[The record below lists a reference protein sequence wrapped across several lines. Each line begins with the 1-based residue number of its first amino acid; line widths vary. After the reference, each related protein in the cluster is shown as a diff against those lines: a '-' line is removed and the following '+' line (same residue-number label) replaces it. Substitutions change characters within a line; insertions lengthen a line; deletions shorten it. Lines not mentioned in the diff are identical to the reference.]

1 MEKNK
6 KITLKYLL
14 SASTVT
20 IIRRDFIF
28 IFKHCTNLLNAS
40 FLIHY
45 VKRTLLSIDVFCTRG
60 QLYPLP
66 LPQSIK
72 FPTTISINY
81 VKSSLPP
88 PPPPPHMPGG
98 GMSLIDTLLNDNS
111 FIVLMNHQIF
121 FPILTLK
128 EMLVLGVNLHKE
140 LLGFPSYG
148 HLRLQ
153 IDF

>member
-1 MEKNK
+1 MGNISSGKEQKNHPQIPAFSIHCDNNKKRLYIYLQTLYKSFECIVFDPLCEKNVVIYWCVLHSK
-6 KITLKYLL
+6 
-14 SASTVT
+14 
-20 IIRRDFIF
+20 
-28 IFKHCTNLLNAS
+28 
-40 FLIHY
+40 
-45 VKRTLLSIDVFCTRG
+45 
-60 QLYPLP
+60 
-66 LPQSIK
+66 
-72 FPTTISINY
+72 TTISINY

-121 FPILTLK
+121 FPILTLQ